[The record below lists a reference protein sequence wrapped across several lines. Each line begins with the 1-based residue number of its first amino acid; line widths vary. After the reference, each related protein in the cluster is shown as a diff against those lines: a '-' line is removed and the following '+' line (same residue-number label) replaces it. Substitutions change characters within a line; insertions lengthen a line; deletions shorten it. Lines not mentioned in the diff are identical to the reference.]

1 MVKIFMEITLIVK
14 DRVVGVVVPI
24 AVWPKLKA
32 IVWQFC
38 ETSKY
43 TEIKMNMNW
52 IWVSMAIVILKVA
65 LIFIGYIQWSPVSVP
80 QSVGIFGAS
89 ETENMSVAHVDIR
102 LYQQKLL

>member
-1 MVKIFMEITLIVK
+1 MVKILMKITLIVK

-43 TEIKMNMNW
+43 TEIKMNRIEQMG
-52 IWVSMAIVILKVA
+52 VTAIVMK
-65 LIFIGYIQWSPVSVP
+65 Y
-80 QSVGIFGAS
+80 
-89 ETENMSVAHVDIR
+89 
-102 LYQQKLL
+102 Y